1 MSNLRTFR
9 IEKRYEVTRE
19 YFIQA
24 DGKAHA
30 LLIAETQREPESFNT
45 LTEHVGTDAHEES
58 NDDDS

>member
-1 MSNLRTFR
+1 MRELRTYR

-30 LLIAETQREPESFNT
+30 LLIAETQREPESFNV
-45 LTEHVGTDAHEES
+45 LTEHLSTEAHDEKRTEQ
-58 NDDDS
+58 

>member
-1 MSNLRTFR
+1 MKELKTFR

-30 LLIAETQREPESFNT
+30 LLIAETQREPESFNV
-45 LTEHVGTDAHEES
+45 LTEHTGTSAHEENS
-58 NDDDS
+58 ND

>member
-1 MSNLRTFR
+1 MRELRTFR

-45 LTEHVGTDAHEES
+45 LTELVGTDAHEES
-58 NDDDS
+58 NDVHN

>member
-1 MSNLRTFR
+1 MRELKTFR

-45 LTEHVGTDAHEES
+45 LTEHVGTDAHEENS
-58 NDDDS
+58 ND

>member
-1 MSNLRTFR
+1 MRELKTYR

-45 LTEHVGTDAHEES
+45 LTELVGTDAHEES
-58 NDDDS
+58 NDVHN

>member
-1 MSNLRTFR
+1 MRELKTFR

-30 LLIAETQREPESFNT
+30 LLIAETQREPESFNV
-45 LTEHVGTDAHEES
+45 LTEHTGTDAHEENS
-58 NDDDS
+58 ND